1 MKLELTEAEAHA
13 LIQALDA
20 AVRAHGLE
28 LAARVLPIAVKIDE
42 SIRQHNESK

>member
-1 MKLELTEAEAHA
+1 MKIELTKAEAHA

-28 LAARVLPIAVKIDE
+28 LAARILPVAIKLDQL
-42 SIRQHNESK
+42 IRDAEPKE

>member
-28 LAARVLPIAVKIDE
+28 LAARILPIAVRLDQL
-42 SIRQHNESK
+42 IRDTEPKE

>member
-1 MKLELTEAEAHA
+1 MKVELTKAEAHA

-28 LAARVLPIAVKIDE
+28 LAARILPIATRIEAALRADDE
-42 SIRQHNESK
+42 A

>member
-1 MKLELTEAEAHA
+1 MKLDLTEAEAHA

-28 LAARVLPIAVKIDE
+28 LAARILPVAVRLDE
-42 SIRQHNESK
+42 LIRTKDD

>member
-28 LAARVLPIAVKIDE
+28 LAARILPVAIKLDE
-42 SIRQHNESK
+42 AIRQHNESK